1 MVFVKTRSDLYGEPG
16 TPVRAMPGTDTMRSM
31 KARQGNGT
39 ATTANVRA
47 GQRDTR
53 RRFLDAALTVFERL
67 GYRDAT
73 VKDILQEAGGGRA
86 TFYTYFSGKSDV
98 AAQLFEGLLP
108 RAKTYWTEL
117 ADLADEPELSRASI
131 RKHIDRGLGFWSR
144 NRVIMEALNAAMTH
158 DPATAKRHYQW
169 NIEAIDAFTRRA
181 EESRRAEV
189 QLRAT
194 VLVLQWERFCWHW
207 LIQGVPQDRELVLD
221 VFADIWHRELPQL
234 CARADAAAPAP
245 AGEV

>member
-1 MVFVKTRSDLYGEPG
+1 
-16 TPVRAMPGTDTMRSM
+16 MRGM
-31 KARQGNGT
+31 KARQDNGT
-39 ATTANVRA
+39 ATTANARA

-67 GYRDAT
+67 GYRDST
-73 VKDILQEAGGGRA
+73 VKDILEESGGGRA

-117 ADLADEPELSRASI
+117 ADLAEGPDLSHASI
-131 RKHIDRGLGFWSR
+131 RKHIEKGLGFWSR

-158 DPATAKRHYQW
+158 DPAIAKRHYQW
-169 NIEAIDAFTRRA
+169 NIEAVAGLTRNWA
-181 EESRRAEV
+181 ESRRAEG

-221 VFADIWHRELPQL
+221 VFSDLWHRELL
-234 CARADAAAPAP
+234 HLRACALART
-245 AGEV
+245 GEGA

>member
-1 MVFVKTRSDLYGEPG
+1 
-16 TPVRAMPGTDTMRSM
+16 M
-31 KARQGNGT
+31 KPRQGNGT
-39 ATTANVRA
+39 ATTAHPRP

-67 GYRDAT
+67 GYRDST
-73 VKDILQEAGGGRA
+73 VRDILEESGGGRA

-117 ADLADEPELSRASI
+117 ADLVEGPDLSRASI
-131 RKHIDRGLGFWSR
+131 RKHIETGLGFWSR

-158 DPATAKRHYQW
+158 DPAIAKRHYQW
-169 NIEAIDAFTRRA
+169 NIEAVAALTRNW
-181 EESRRAEV
+181 EESRRAEG

-221 VFADIWHRELPQL
+221 VFSDIWHRELL
-234 CARADAAAPAP
+234 HLRASSGAAPAP
-245 AGEV
+245 AGEA